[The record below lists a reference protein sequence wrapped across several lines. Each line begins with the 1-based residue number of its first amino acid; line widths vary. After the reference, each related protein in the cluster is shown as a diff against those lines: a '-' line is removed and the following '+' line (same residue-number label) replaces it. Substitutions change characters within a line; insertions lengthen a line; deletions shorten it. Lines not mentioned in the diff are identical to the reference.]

1 MSDYDYYDYDDI
13 DVRAERENRERPGS
27 ATESN
32 VHVVCYSSAV
42 AVFVLMTIALPHMP
56 IDTNGWAMAT
66 GIMWVAMFM
75 LFMTVGAWAQ
85 SERKR
90 ATASLADL
98 MPQRMLCGIFMII
111 TVAPVLL
118 LTPA

>member
-1 MSDYDYYDYDDI
+1 VPENDYDTDI
-13 DVRAERENRERPGS
+13 DAERANRERPGS

-32 VHVVCYSSAV
+32 VHVVCYSAAV
-42 AVFVLMTIALPHMP
+42 AVFVLMTFALPHMP
-56 IDTNGWAMAT
+56 IETNGWAMAT
-66 GIMWVAMFM
+66 GVMWVAMIM
-75 LFMTVGAWAQ
+75 LFTTVGAWAQ

-90 ATASLADL
+90 PSASLADL
-98 MPQRMLCGIFMII
+98 MPQRMLCVIFMII